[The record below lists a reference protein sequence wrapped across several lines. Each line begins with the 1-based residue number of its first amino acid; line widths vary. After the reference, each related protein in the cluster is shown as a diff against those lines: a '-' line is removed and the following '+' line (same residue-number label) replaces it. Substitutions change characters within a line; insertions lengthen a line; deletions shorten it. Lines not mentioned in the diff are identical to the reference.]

1 MHMLFWK
8 QEVFQNNLRQRAFI
22 DQELLESHFV
32 LRFRDALEQTCTK
45 HLAVGLGFRRV
56 IMMHCK
62 NLIKNG
68 SGLALCYCHITLRCL
83 LFNFTSTK
91 FWIQTISTITP
102 GKRIQSYSNEL
113 QNIFIAQFSCGPDI
127 HFPKHCDIIYIW
139 PLLTTCNIS
148 TPFPENLNTTVDRSE
163 ATT

>member
-1 MHMLFWK
+1 MLFWK

-22 DQELLESHFV
+22 HQELLESHFV
-32 LRFRDALEQTCTK
+32 LHFRDALEQTWTK

-68 SGLALCYCHITLRCL
+68 SGLALYYCHITWRCL

-102 GKRIQSYSNEL
+102 GKRIQSYSNDL
-113 QNIFIAQFSCGPDI
+113 QNIFIAQFSYVGQI
-127 HFPKHCDIIYIW
+127 FIFQ
-139 PLLTTCNIS
+139 S
-148 TPFPENLNTTVDRSE
+148 TVILYSYGLY
-163 ATT
+163 